1 MKALIVDDE
10 RLARKELMKL
20 LEDHPSIEVVGEAMN
35 AEEAIQMTNE
45 LNPDLLFLD
54 IQMPGKTGFQ
64 LLEELDSVPV
74 VVFTT
79 AYDEFALKA
88 FEVNALD
95 YLLKPI
101 QAERLA
107 ETMAK
112 ISEKERSKVVAARNP
127 DKKLGLNDQVFVKD
141 GDRCWFVGLSNVR
154 MFESDG
160 NYIKVYF
167 DTNRPMIH
175 KSLNALDEKLDERAF
190 FRASRKHIINLS
202 WVEGIEP
209 WFNGGLMV
217 KLKGGDKVEVSRRQ
231 AAKFKDMMSLKR
243 YLSTSAINS
252 CCTFQ
257 SLASFSIAV
266 ASISVTYPF
275 RLLACHTILI
285 NSIRLSFG

>member
-1 MKALIVDDE
+1 MRALIVDDE
-10 RLARKELMKL
+10 RLARKELIKL
-20 LEDHPSIEVVGEAMN
+20 LEEHPMIEIVGEAVN
-35 AEEAIQMTNE
+35 ADEAFTMINE

-64 LLEELDSVPV
+64 LLEMLDSVPL

-101 QAERLA
+101 QPERLS
-107 ETMAK
+107 ETVSKLA
-112 ISEKERSKVVAARNP
+112 EKERAKTVAVKGP

-141 GDRCWFVGLSNVR
+141 GDRCWFVSLANVR
-154 MFESDG
+154 LFESDG

-190 FRASRKHIINLS
+190 FRASRKHIVNLS

-217 KLKGGDKVEVSRRQ
+217 RLRGGDKVEVSRRQ
-231 AAKFKDMMSLKR
+231 AAKFKDMMSL
-243 YLSTSAINS
+243 
-252 CCTFQ
+252 
-257 SLASFSIAV
+257 
-266 ASISVTYPF
+266 
-275 RLLACHTILI
+275 
-285 NSIRLSFG
+285 

>member
-1 MKALIVDDE
+1 MRALIVDDE

-20 LEDHPSIEVVGEAMN
+20 LEEHPMIEVVGEAMN
-35 AEEAIQMTNE
+35 ADEALQMINE

-64 LLEELDSVPV
+64 LLEMLDSVPL

-101 QAERLA
+101 QPDRLS
-107 ETMAK
+107 ETVSK
-112 ISEKERSKVVAARNP
+112 LSEKERAKAVAVHGP
-127 DKKLGLNDQVFVKD
+127 EKKLGLNDQVFVKD
-141 GDRCWFVGLSNVR
+141 GDRCWFVSLSNVR
-154 MFESDG
+154 LFESDG

-190 FRASRKHIINLS
+190 FRASRKHIVNLS

-217 KLKGGDKVEVSRRQ
+217 RLKGGDKVEVSRRQ
-231 AAKFKDMMSLKR
+231 AAKFKDMMSL
-243 YLSTSAINS
+243 
-252 CCTFQ
+252 
-257 SLASFSIAV
+257 
-266 ASISVTYPF
+266 
-275 RLLACHTILI
+275 
-285 NSIRLSFG
+285 

>member
-1 MKALIVDDE
+1 MKALIIDDE

-20 LEDHPSIEVVGEAMN
+20 LEEHPSIEIVGEAMN
-35 AEEAIQMTNE
+35 AEEAINMVNE

-64 LLEELDSVPV
+64 LLEELDAVPF

-101 QAERLA
+101 QADRLS
-107 ETMAK
+107 ETVSK
-112 ISEKERSKVVAARNP
+112 ILDKEKSKSAAVRNA

-141 GDRCWFVGLSNVR
+141 GDRCWFVSLNNVR

-167 DTNRPMIH
+167 DSNRPMIH

-202 WVEGIEP
+202 WVEGIEQ

-217 KLKGGDKVEVSRRQ
+217 KLRGGDKVEVSRRQ
-231 AAKFKDMMSLKR
+231 AAKFKDMMSL
-243 YLSTSAINS
+243 
-252 CCTFQ
+252 
-257 SLASFSIAV
+257 
-266 ASISVTYPF
+266 
-275 RLLACHTILI
+275 
-285 NSIRLSFG
+285 

>member
-1 MKALIVDDE
+1 
-10 RLARKELMKL
+10 
-20 LEDHPSIEVVGEAMN
+20 MN
-35 AEEAIQMTNE
+35 ADEAEKLVEE

-54 IQMPGKTGFQ
+54 IQMPGRTGFQ
-64 LLEELDSVPV
+64 LLESLDSAPM

-79 AYDEFALKA
+79 AYDQHAIKA

-101 QAERLA
+101 VAERLSEA
-107 ETMAK
+107 VHKVM
-112 ISEKERSKVVAARNP
+112 EKERVKAGRSGE
-127 DKKLGLNDQVFVKD
+127 KKLGLEDQVFVKD
-141 GDRCWFVGLSNVR
+141 GERCWFVTLANVR

-190 FRASRKHIINLS
+190 FRASRKHIVNLS

-217 KLKGGDKVEVSRRQ
+217 KLRGGDKVEVSRRQ
-231 AAKFKDMMSLKR
+231 AAKFKDMMSL
-243 YLSTSAINS
+243 
-252 CCTFQ
+252 
-257 SLASFSIAV
+257 
-266 ASISVTYPF
+266 
-275 RLLACHTILI
+275 
-285 NSIRLSFG
+285 

>member
-1 MKALIVDDE
+1 MRALIVDDE

-20 LEDHPSIEVVGEAMN
+20 LEEHPMIEVVGEAMN
-35 AEEAIQMTNE
+35 AEEANQMVND

-64 LLEELDSVPV
+64 LLEELDAVPL

-101 QAERLA
+101 QPERLA
-107 ETMAK
+107 ETISK
-112 ISEKERSKVVAARNP
+112 LSEKERAKNTAVRGGE
-127 DKKLGLNDQVFVKD
+127 KKLGLNDQVFVKD
-141 GDRCWFVGLSNVR
+141 GDRCWFVSLANVR
-154 MFESDG
+154 LFESDG

-190 FRASRKHIINLS
+190 FRASRKHIVNLS

-217 KLKGGDKVEVSRRQ
+217 KLRGGDKVEVSRRQ
-231 AAKFKDMMSLKR
+231 AAKFKDMMSL
-243 YLSTSAINS
+243 
-252 CCTFQ
+252 
-257 SLASFSIAV
+257 
-266 ASISVTYPF
+266 
-275 RLLACHTILI
+275 
-285 NSIRLSFG
+285 

>member
-1 MKALIVDDE
+1 MRALIVDDE
-10 RLARKELMKL
+10 RLARKELIKL

-35 AEEAIQMTNE
+35 ADEAEQMVND

-54 IQMPGKTGFQ
+54 IQMPGRTGFQ
-64 LLEELDSVPV
+64 LLESLDSAPL

-101 QAERLA
+101 HPERLSEA
-107 ETMAK
+107 VHK
-112 ISEKERSKVVAARNP
+112 INEKEKSRGGRSK
-127 DKKLGLNDQVFVKD
+127 DKKLGLDDQVFVKD
-141 GDRCWFVGLSNVR
+141 GDRCWFVGLTNIR
-154 MFESDG
+154 LFESDG

-167 DTNRPMIH
+167 DNNRPMIH
-175 KSLNALDEKLDERAF
+175 KSVNALDEKLDERAF

-231 AAKFKDMMSLKR
+231 AAKFKDMMSL
-243 YLSTSAINS
+243 
-252 CCTFQ
+252 
-257 SLASFSIAV
+257 
-266 ASISVTYPF
+266 
-275 RLLACHTILI
+275 
-285 NSIRLSFG
+285 